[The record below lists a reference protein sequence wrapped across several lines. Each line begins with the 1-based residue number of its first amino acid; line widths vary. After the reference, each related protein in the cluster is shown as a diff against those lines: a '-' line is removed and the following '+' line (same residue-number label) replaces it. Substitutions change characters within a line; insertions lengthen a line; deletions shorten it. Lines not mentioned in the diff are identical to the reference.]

1 MDYFPPTVRPNSVV
15 GPSEFRF
22 AAAYCDHGHLFGQIE
37 GLIAAGAELAW
48 IYDRDPLCVKALR
61 ERFPQARVARSFEEI
76 LESDVQLVAAA
87 AIPNQRGRIGCQVME
102 AGKDYFTDKC
112 PFTTLEQ
119 LDRAKAITDATGRKY
134 MVYYSERVHVES
146 AWYVDQLIRG
156 GVIGDLVHME
166 IFGPHRLGKAN
177 RPDWFFDKAKYGGI
191 LTDLASHQFDQF
203 LHYAR
208 CAEGTVEHAIVAN
221 RSNPD
226 KPGLEDVGQ
235 TSLILDNGVQCFSR
249 VNWLTPD
256 GMRGWGDGRT
266 FLTGTE
272 GVIEI
277 RKYFDFGRS
286 DQGDRILIADAQGE
300 RELEVG
306 GQIGFPFFGQ
316 LILDCLN
323 RTESAMTQHHAF
335 QASRLSLQAQALAD
349 SRYQG

>member
-1 MDYFPPTVRPNSVV
+1 MNHFPPTASSEPVV
-15 GPSEFRF
+15 GPGEFRV
-22 AAAYCDHGHLFGQIE
+22 AAAYFDHGHLFGQIE
-37 GLIAAGAELAW
+37 GLTAAGAELAW
-48 IYDRDPLCVKALR
+48 IYDPDPLRLKNLR
-61 ERFPQARVARSFEEI
+61 ARFPQARVARSFEEI
-76 LESDVQLVAAA
+76 LDSDVQLVAAA
-87 AIPNQRGRIGCQVME
+87 AIPNRRGGIGCQVME
-102 AGKDYFTDKC
+102 SGKDYFTDKC
-112 PFTTLEQ
+112 PFTSLGQLE
-119 LDRAKAITDATGRKY
+119 RAKAISDATGCKY

-146 AWYVDQLIRG
+146 AWYVDRLIRE

-166 IFGPHRLGKAN
+166 IFGPHRLGKPN
-177 RPDWFFDKAKYGGI
+177 RPDWFFDKAQYGGI

-226 KPGLEDVGQ
+226 RPGFEDVGQ
-235 TSLILDNGVQCFSR
+235 ASLILANGIQCFSR

-266 FLTGTE
+266 FLTGTR

-286 DQGDRILIADAQGE
+286 DEGDRILIADGQGE
-300 RELEVG
+300 RELKVG
-306 GQIGFPFFGQ
+306 GQVGFPFFRL
-316 LILDCLN
+316 LILDCLI
-323 RTESAMTQHHAF
+323 RTEHAMTQHHAF

-349 SRYQG
+349 SRPQR